1 MILGMKKTLFACM
14 GGLFFVAGIALVY
27 VTLPRPLSRNSI
39 VQHFLPAYRSL
50 AKLADM
56 PYLGYFFFDTQLP
69 EYTLMIAT
77 DDISRLHNALPQD
90 PFEGR
95 LLENFKDTKVPAFFI
110 ADGYMDKVDVRY
122 RGINPIHW
130 TTKKKSLRVNF
141 PDDQLFQ
148 NHEVLNFIVPED
160 RHWIGSMVARY
171 RAQKLDVEMPE
182 ISFVNLAI
190 NNEPMGVYV
199 EVEGWTSHFFERR
212 DLPSVGAHLYGTKDV
227 DRQDSL
233 YVQDWEEQLSDDTRP
248 FVKLQ
253 EFFDAYA
260 LSNGAFQENMRD
272 ILDMESYSRVVAL
285 NVLFANVAEPQ
296 NMRLYYNPEHKR
308 FSVIP
313 SDEVSIFCQEGQ
325 LTSLAQAGF
334 LRRLTE
340 LSDVRNRVADIVRSY
355 VADEKNLEDDLRYF
369 DAVWDSI
376 KGDIFRDTAK
386 AIPNYRVEQ
395 EISSMRLCLIDS
407 FRKASAILP

>member
-110 ADGYMDKVDVRY
+110 ADGYMDKV
-122 RGINPIHW
+122 
-130 TTKKKSLRVNF
+130 
-141 PDDQLFQ
+141 
-148 NHEVLNFIVPED
+148 
-160 RHWIGSMVARY
+160 VARY

-212 DLPSVGAHLYGTKDV
+212 DLPSVGAYLYGTKDV